1 MTIPAPPHGGH
12 LVDLLAPPGQ
22 ARELKQRASNSPS
35 WQLTRRQLCD
45 LELLA
50 CGGFSP
56 LEGFLGRDDYLAVC
70 ASMRLADG
78 TLWPI
83 PVTLDVPEETAAA
96 AGPAGT
102 LALRD
107 SNQVILAVLRVTE
120 SWEPDLYAEAVAV
133 FGTADPS
140 HPGVAYLLRHTHR
153 RYITGVL
160 DVLQLPG
167 HRDFPSLRHTP
178 AQLRAEF
185 ARRDWN
191 RVVAFQTRN
200 PMHRAHQQLTLRA
213 ALEHDADLLIHPVV
227 GVTKPGDID
236 PHTRVPCYRALLP
249 TYPKGRVM
257 LSLLPLAMRMAGP
270 REALWHAI
278 IRGNYGATHFIIGRD
293 HAGPG
298 AAADGTSFYGPY
310 DAHELVR
317 RHAPELAVHPVRF
330 KQLVYVEEADA
341 YIPEDEVPHGARI
354 LSISGTLLRRWLA
367 EGREL
372 PEWFSPPEVAA
383 ALRRHYLTLSAPASR
398 RMDRLPPAAGS
409 IWPNGPW

>member
-1 MTIPAPPHGGH
+1 MGSGAVTNSPPPHGGR
-12 LVDLLAPPGQ
+12 LVDLLVPPDR
-22 ARELKQRASNSPS
+22 ARELAQRASSSSPW

-78 TLWPI
+78 TLWPV
-83 PVTLDVPEETAAA
+83 PVTLDVPEEVADA
-96 AGPAGT
+96 AGSAGT
-102 LALRD
+102 LALCD
-107 SNQVILAVLRVTE
+107 SNRVILATMHVTQ
-120 SWEPDLYAEAVAV
+120 SWEPDLHAEAVAV

-153 RYITGVL
+153 RYVAGALEVL
-160 DVLQLPG
+160 RLPE
-167 HRDFPSLRHTP
+167 HRQFASLRHTP

-185 ARRDWN
+185 ARRGWS

-213 ALEHDADLLIHPVV
+213 SLEQDAKILIHPVV

-236 PHTRVPCYRALLP
+236 PRTRVPCYRAILP
-249 TYPKGRVM
+249 SYPPDRVM

-298 AAADGTSFYGPY
+298 AAADGRPFYGPY
-310 DAHELVR
+310 DAQELVH
-317 RHAPELAVHPVRF
+317 RHAPELAVRPVRF
-330 KQLVYVEEADA
+330 KKLVYVAESGA
-341 YIPEDEVPHGARI
+341 YVPEDEVPAGARV

-367 EGREL
+367 EGRDL

-383 ALRRHYLTLSAPASR
+383 ELRRCYGPAN
-398 RMDRLPPAAGS
+398 A
-409 IWPNGPW
+409 

>member
-1 MTIPAPPHGGH
+1 
-12 LVDLLAPPGQ
+12 
-22 ARELKQRASNSPS
+22 
-35 WQLTRRQLCD
+35 
-45 LELLA
+45 
-50 CGGFSP
+50 
-56 LEGFLGRDDYLAVC
+56 
-70 ASMRLADG
+70 MRLADG

-83 PVTLDVPEETAAA
+83 PVTLDVPEEIAAA
-96 AGPAGT
+96 AGSAGT

-107 SNQVILAVLRVTE
+107 SNAMILAVLRVTE
-120 SWEPDLYAEAVAV
+120 SWEPDVHAEAVAV
-133 FGTADPS
+133 FSTTDPS

-160 DVLQLPG
+160 EVLQLPE
-167 HRDFPSLRHTP
+167 HRDFQSLRHTP
-178 AQLRAEF
+178 TQLRAEF

-213 ALEHDADLLIHPVV
+213 ALEHDANLLIHPVV

-236 PHTRVPCYRALLP
+236 PQTRVPCYQALLP

-293 HAGPG
+293 HSGPG
-298 AAADGTSFYGPY
+298 ATADGTPFYGPY
-310 DAHELVR
+310 DAHELVH
-317 RHAPELAVHPVRF
+317 RHAPELGVHPVRF
-330 KQLVYVEEADA
+330 KQLVYVEGAGA
-341 YIPEDEVPHGARI
+341 YIPEDEVPRGARV

-383 ALRRHYLTLSAPASR
+383 ALRRHYVTLSALRSWPGCCYWPVTSGEMQALLNVPRRGDHRDHQRHLRQPEPARQTRSPPGLQVPQPGEPAPPGPH
-398 RMDRLPPAAGS
+398 RLHPLIPP
-409 IWPNGPW
+409 PVTHRNPRETH